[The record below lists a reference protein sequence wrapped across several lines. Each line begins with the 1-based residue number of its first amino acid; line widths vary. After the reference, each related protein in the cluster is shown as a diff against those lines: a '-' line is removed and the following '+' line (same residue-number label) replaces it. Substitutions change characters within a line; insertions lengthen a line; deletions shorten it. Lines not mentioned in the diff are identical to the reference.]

1 MDSHLPAIRYCFL
14 TFLLFCPGMAYASI
28 SEKNIDEL
36 RASTR
41 FTTWQGIEPDKWAT
55 LWLIKRHIRP
65 DAYFIL
71 VPPNATLPADA
82 YAVGVPE
89 SSIRREGRE
98 SMFHRL
104 KETMALD
111 SAELKYIDGLIH
123 DIEVNIWE
131 DASHPHVAWF
141 ETMYRQLQARHDRDQ
156 VPVDCY
162 LAFFDAVSVLSSISD
177 IKAADYMQ
185 RLDLSEACPGKK
197 VADAWI
203 PQQSHLEI
211 LREISLGKK
220 VVFVDTREA
229 EEYDE
234 VHLPG
239 AVQLRLRDVDPDTVK
254 QFSDADLVVPYCVKD
269 FRGFEVARAMKQE
282 GIENVV
288 TLSPNGLKGWLQSQL
303 PVTRR
308 GERSERESIVA
319 LMRCAMEPA
328 SCLTGRT
335 R

>member
-1 MDSHLPAIRYCFL
+1 MDCHLPAIRSCFL
-14 TFLLFCPGMAYASI
+14 AFLLLCPGIANASI
-28 SEKNIDEL
+28 SSNDIDDL
-36 RASTR
+36 KTSTR

-71 VPPNATLPADA
+71 VPPNSTLPADA

-89 SSIRREGRE
+89 SSIRRESRE
-98 SMFHRL
+98 SMFRRL
-104 KETMALD
+104 KDAMALD
-111 SAELKYIDGLIH
+111 SAELNYLNALIH
-123 DIEVNIWE
+123 DVEVNIWE
-131 DASHPHVAWF
+131 AASHPHAAWF
-141 ETMYRQLQARHDRDQ
+141 ETMYRQLQARYDRDQ

-162 LAFFDAVSVLSSISD
+162 LAFFDTVSALSSDPD

-185 RLDLSEACPGKK
+185 RLDLREICPGKEI
-197 VADAWI
+197 ADTWI
-203 PQQSHLEI
+203 PQQDHLEL

-239 AVQLRLRDVDPDTVK
+239 AVQLRLRDVNSNTVK
-254 QFSDADLVVPYCVKD
+254 QFADADLVVPYCVKD

-288 TLSPNGLKGWLQSQL
+288 TLSPNGLKGWLGAQL

-308 GERSERESIVA
+308 GESSDRESMVA

-328 SCLTGRT
+328 SCLPGRV